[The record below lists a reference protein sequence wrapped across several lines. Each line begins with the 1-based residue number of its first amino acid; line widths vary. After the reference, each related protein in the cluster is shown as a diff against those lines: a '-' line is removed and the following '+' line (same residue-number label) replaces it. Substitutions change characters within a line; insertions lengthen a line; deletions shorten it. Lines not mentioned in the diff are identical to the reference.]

1 VKFRRAP
8 SLVSY
13 WHQGRLLAEN
23 FTTGKRVALT
33 PLGVAILDR
42 AGTWQTPGA
51 LARAV
56 HAPPGANFTRVLR
69 ALERA
74 TLIERQGARPA
85 SLSLDAWG
93 PWLPHAGLFHFGTKD
108 QPYLTPRAAAL
119 AHRAQSRRVP
129 CPPPTKSYPARR
141 RIALP
146 SPRQVRMPLD
156 AALLER
162 RTWRRFSRRPAAL
175 ADIATVLGL
184 TWGVQQHATDDEG
197 NRIVLKTSPSGGATH
212 PIEVY
217 VAAFNVAGLPRGIYH
232 YDAARYS
239 LTRVRSA
246 RAGFTPMR
254 YLPRQPWYRGAAA
267 LFLMTAVVGRETW
280 KYATARAYRALL
292 IDAGHL
298 TQTCCLVATAIGL
311 GPFCSMALDDS
322 SIERDL
328 GIDGVSEIALY
339 AAGCGA
345 LPQPRSRGENEEVR
359 RASFL
364 NHARYR

>member
-8 SLVSY
+8 ALVSY
-13 WHQGRLLAEN
+13 WRQGRLLAEN
-23 FTTGKRVALT
+23 YATGACAGLT
-33 PLGVAILDR
+33 PLAMAILDH
-42 AGTWQTPGA
+42 AGGWATPEA

-56 HAPPGANFTRVLR
+56 NSTPGAGFTRVLR

-74 TLIERQGARPA
+74 TLIERQGARAA
-85 SLSLDAWG
+85 SPSLDVWG

-119 AHRAQSRRVP
+119 ALRAQSRTTP

-146 SPRQVRMPLD
+146 SPREVRMPLD

-217 VAAFNVAGLPRGIYH
+217 VAAFTVSGLPRGIYH
-232 YDAARYS
+232 YDAARHA
-239 LTRVRSA
+239 LTRVRTVRA
-246 RAGFTPMR
+246 RFTPMR

-322 SIERDL
+322 GIEQDL
-328 GIDGVSEIALY
+328 GIDGVSEVALY

-345 LPQPRSRGENEEVR
+345 LP
-359 RASFL
+359 
-364 NHARYR
+364 

>member
-1 VKFRRAP
+1 VGQEVHPGLEGYRQVREETVKFRRAP
-8 SLVSY
+8 VLVSY
-13 WHQGRLLAEN
+13 WRQGRLLAEN
-23 FTTGKRVALT
+23 YATGVCAGLT
-33 PLGVAILDR
+33 PLAIAILDH
-42 AGTWQTPGA
+42 AGDWRTPDA

-56 HAPPGANFTRVLR
+56 NSAPGAAFTRVLR

-74 TLIERQGARPA
+74 TLLERQGARRRARP
-85 SLSLDAWG
+85 LDAWA
-93 PWLPHAGLFHFGTKD
+93 PWLPHAGFFHFGTKN
-108 QPYLTPRAAAL
+108 QMYLAPRAAAL
-119 AHRAQSRRVP
+119 ALRAQSRAAP

-146 SPRQVRMPLD
+146 SPREVRVPLD

-162 RTWRRFSRRPAAL
+162 RTWRRFSRRAVAL
-175 ADIATVLGL
+175 ADIATVLDL
-184 TWGVQQHATDDEG
+184 TWGVQHRARDDEG

-217 VAAFNVAGLPRGIYH
+217 VAAFKVAGLPRGNYH
-232 YDAARYS
+232 YDAARHA
-239 LTRVRSA
+239 LTRVRTV

-280 KYATARAYRALL
+280 KYPTARAYRALL

-298 TQTCCLVATAIGL
+298 TQTCCLIATAIGL

-322 SIERDL
+322 GIEQDL
-328 GIDGVSEIALY
+328 GIDGVSEVALY

-345 LPQPRSRGENEEVR
+345 LP
-359 RASFL
+359 
-364 NHARYR
+364 